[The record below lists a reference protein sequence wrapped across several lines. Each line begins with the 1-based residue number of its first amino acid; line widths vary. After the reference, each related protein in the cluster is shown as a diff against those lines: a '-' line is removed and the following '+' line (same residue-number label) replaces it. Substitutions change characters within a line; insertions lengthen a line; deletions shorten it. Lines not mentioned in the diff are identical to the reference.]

1 MNDGTRALVAFTR
14 KEIMKEIKLKKDHII
29 MNMRDLAKIL
39 YGFGD
44 VFSSIIINPQTEHS
58 IIVNAST
65 LIDLFKEKAKN
76 PFIAS
81 LEQTLAT
88 LKTKSVEL
96 DNHYMFFIRSEYEFM
111 ENEAVDGIFTAKM
124 PLRACTDPNF
134 QSNLPILHKIMMM
147 EGQKILYTGKSEEV
161 TDFNVLIAPGWYG
174 DALNSH
180 FMTMPL
186 MMKMV
191 KNNSISDYMTTLNN
205 KKLKKL
211 LKSKSRVKIE
221 QNPDL
226 FYKEFLKSEVFVP
239 VIAMENEESLSD
251 GDTLDLQIGFFDE
264 ENGDRNIY
272 LFTDTNELE
281 KAGYQIKSI
290 AVNVMELSMILAQ
303 FDIDFN
309 YIVINPYSVDSY
321 KIDFD
326 EFLEKN
332 NF

>member
-1 MNDGTRALVAFTR
+1 MGYNNY
-14 KEIMKEIKLKKDHII
+14 KK
-29 MNMRDLAKIL
+29 
-39 YGFGD
+39 
-44 VFSSIIINPQTEHS
+44 
-58 IIVNAST
+58 
-65 LIDLFKEKAKN
+65 
-76 PFIAS
+76 
-81 LEQTLAT
+81 
-88 LKTKSVEL
+88 
-96 DNHYMFFIRSEYEFM
+96 
-111 ENEAVDGIFTAKM
+111 
-124 PLRACTDPNF
+124 
-134 QSNLPILHKIMMM
+134 
-147 EGQKILYTGKSEEV
+147 
-161 TDFNVLIAPGWYG
+161 
-174 DALNSH
+174 
-180 FMTMPL
+180 
-186 MMKMV
+186 MMK
-191 KNNSISDYMTTLNN
+191 MTTLNN

-226 FYKEFLKSEVFVP
+226 FYKEFLKSEVFVK
-239 VIAMENEESLSD
+239 D

-290 AVNVMELSMILAQ
+290 AVNVMELSLILAQ